1 MLVFAVAVVPKP
13 RHTRREAG
21 WGQFRLGL
29 GNVTSLSRP
38 GFTDTGGLLVFYPPP
53 ETLHFL
59 VHTEFSETLRSI
71 RQPMSPSVL

>member
-13 RHTRREAG
+13 WLIRREAG
-21 WGQFRLGL
+21 WGQFRPGL

-53 ETLHFL
+53 ENLHFL
-59 VHTEFSETLRSI
+59 MHTEFSKILRSI